1 LAVGVTAWFYVS
13 LSFEKLAASGV
24 RDALA
29 IVSFLIAGWLVM
41 LIAEVVD
48 NHYLRAFACLCVIL
62 GGVVSFKWIFLVDG
76 PILRELSSGPFG
88 MLMVTI
94 GFWTA
99 LAVAAALFI
108 LLAIRLALDKLHV
121 GRRPPQAVAMD
132 VSLGSEPASSSPEPG
147 VGQQPAGSDLPPIP
161 VDTSPLAVGTESA
174 TTARQV
180 GPVSRLVGI
189 GGVYLGSSFD
199 LSPGELS
206 IGRQD
211 AGIELGNDNQVSR
224 QHAAISIAPSG
235 IATLSDLGSTN
246 GTHVNNQPVT
256 SIELAPGD
264 VIRIGT
270 SLFKV
275 EG

>member
-1 LAVGVTAWFYVS
+1 
-13 LSFEKLAASGV
+13 V

-76 PILRELSSGPFG
+76 PVLRELTSGSFG

-108 LLAIRLALDKLHV
+108 LLAIRLVLDKLHA

-132 VSLGSEPASSSPEPG
+132 VSLGREPIPGSPGPG
-147 VGQQPAGSDLPPIP
+147 AGQPRGDELPPIP
-161 VDTSPLAVGTESA
+161 VDTSPLAVSTESA

-189 GGVYLGSSFD
+189 GGVYLGNAFD
-199 LSPGELS
+199 IKPGEIS
-206 IGRQD
+206 IGREN
-211 AGIELGNDNQVSR
+211 AGIELSNDNQVSR
-224 QHAAISIAPSG
+224 QHAAINIAPSG
-235 IATLSDLGSTN
+235 VATLSDLGSTN
-246 GTHVNNQPVT
+246 GTHVNNQPIT

>member
-1 LAVGVTAWFYVS
+1 M
-13 LSFEKLAASGV
+13 

-62 GGVVSFKWIFLVDG
+62 GGTVSFKWIFLVDS
-76 PILRELSSGPFG
+76 PVLRELPNGPFG

-99 LAVAAALFI
+99 LAVAAALFV
-108 LLAIRLALDKLHV
+108 LLAVRLVLDKLHA
-121 GRRPPQAVAMD
+121 GRRPPQAAAMD
-132 VSLGSEPASSSPEPG
+132 INLGSEAMPDSPEPG
-147 VGQQPAGSDLPPIP
+147 AEQQPAGDELPPIP
-161 VDTSPLAVGTESA
+161 VDTSPLEVSTGSGAA
-174 TTARQV
+174 ARKV

-199 LSPGELS
+199 LRPGELS
-206 IGRQD
+206 IGREN

-224 QHAAISIAPSG
+224 KHAAINVALSG
-235 IATLSDLGSTN
+235 IATLNDLGSTN
-246 GTHVNNQPVT
+246 GTHVNNQPIT

-264 VIRIGT
+264 VICIGR

>member
-1 LAVGVTAWFYVS
+1 M
-13 LSFEKLAASGV
+13 
-24 RDALA
+24 A

-76 PILRELSSGPFG
+76 PVLRELSSGSFG

-108 LLAIRLALDKLHV
+108 LLAIRLVLDKLHA
-121 GRRPPQAVAMD
+121 GRRPSQAVAMD
-132 VSLGSEPASSSPEPG
+132 VNLGSEAIPDSPEPG
-147 VGQQPAGSDLPPIP
+147 AEQQPRGDELPPIP
-161 VDTSPLAVGTESA
+161 VDTSSLKVSTETGAA
-174 TTARQV
+174 TRKV

-189 GGVYLGSSFD
+189 GGVYLGSTFD
-199 LSPGELS
+199 LKPGEMS

-211 AGIELGNDNQVSR
+211 ASIELDNDNQVSR
-224 QHAAISIAPSG
+224 QHAAINIAPSG
-235 IATLSDLGSTN
+235 VATLSDLGSTN
-246 GTHVNNQPVT
+246 GTHVNNQPIT